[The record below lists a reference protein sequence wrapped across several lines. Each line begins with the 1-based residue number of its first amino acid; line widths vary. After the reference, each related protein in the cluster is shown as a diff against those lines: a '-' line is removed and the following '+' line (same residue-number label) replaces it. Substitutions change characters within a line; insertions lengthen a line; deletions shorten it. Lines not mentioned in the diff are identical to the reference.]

1 MKRSL
6 DSYRAHR
13 PYVEC
18 VEEEGFPSPRR
29 GNDEVARDAL
39 LPQSR
44 PGLDLVLAPQVLEG
58 RLGDVDASREREKIA
73 EIRGMAAERKSN
85 RWGFRNQTGR
95 LMQRINIFQC
105 CQGSTDRSD
114 GGSECFSLNGV
125 TDARRGKNRPI
136 KEAIN

>member
-1 MKRSL
+1 MIAVKRSL

-58 RLGDVDASREREKIA
+58 RLGDVDASRERERKEQKSEECYRG
-73 EIRGMAAERKSN
+73 EIKSV
-85 RWGFRNQTGR
+85 G
-95 LMQRINIFQC
+95 LPESDS
-105 CQGSTDRSD
+105 STDAED
-114 GGSECFSLNGV
+114 
-125 TDARRGKNRPI
+125 
-136 KEAIN
+136 